1 MPLGEKTVES
11 CILFL
16 GALGLDSN
24 GCLEPCTLWSPR
36 LLSELLSWG
45 TADFL
50 SFASDFLTF
59 KILWMRVCVCVHV

>member
-1 MPLGEKTVES
+1 MTVMAV
-11 CILFL
+11 
-16 GALGLDSN
+16 GAMHIV
-24 GCLEPCTLWSPR
+24 EPKASVR
-36 LLSELLSWG
+36 AAELLSWG